1 MRTGQKV
8 ILLICTW
15 YLYPINNEYGV
26 PVVAQVWGEAEDDK
40 LKGMSYE
47 CISYVPEM

>member
-8 ILLICTW
+8 IYTW

-26 PVVAQVWGEAEDDK
+26 PVVVQVWGEAEDK
-40 LKGMSYE
+40 LNGVSYE